1 MGERR
6 RIVIMGAGGRDF
18 HLFNTV
24 YRDDPAHEVVAIT
37 ATQIPGIDDRKYP
50 PVLSG
55 PLYPDGIEILP
66 ESEIET
72 LIKDRNVDEV
82 VFAYSDV
89 NWDYI
94 AEKRAMIEA
103 TGAAFSLFEADPTM
117 IEGEKP
123 CIAIC
128 AVRTGCGKSALSRY
142 VTRVLKDTGLKVA
155 AIRHP
160 MPYGKLHEQVVQ
172 RFAKLEDLKKHD
184 CTIEEMEEYE
194 PHISAGNVVFAG
206 ADYGKI
212 LAEAEKEAD
221 IIIWD
226 GGNNDTPF
234 YKPDLWITI
243 VDPLRAGHEL
253 TYFPGKWNLE
263 RADVLVINKVGEA
276 TEEDLAT
283 VRANIAEHNPK
294 ATVVEGYS
302 PVELEDPDAVRGK
315 RVLVIEDGP
324 TTTHGGMGYGAGYIA
339 AKRGGAAEIVDP
351 RPYVT
356 GEIAD
361 AFQGYPHLE
370 DVLPALG
377 YGEQQL
383 ADLEATIERV
393 DCDVVVVGTPIDLSR
408 ILTIS
413 KPSVR
418 VAYGFEEKGSTV
430 LADRIRGRFAKAVDA

>member
-1 MGERR
+1 MT
-6 RIVIMGAGGRDF
+6 RI
-18 HLFNTV
+18 
-24 YRDDPAHEVVAIT
+24 
-37 ATQIPGIDDRKYP
+37 
-50 PVLSG
+50 
-55 PLYPDGIEILP
+55 
-66 ESEIET
+66 
-72 LIKDRNVDEV
+72 
-82 VFAYSDV
+82 
-89 NWDYI
+89 
-94 AEKRAMIEA
+94 
-103 TGAAFSLFEADPTM
+103 
-117 IEGEKP
+117 
-123 CIAIC
+123 
-128 AVRTGCGKSALSRY
+128 
-142 VTRVLKDTGLKVA
+142 LKDTGLKVA

-172 RFAKLEDLKKHD
+172 RFAALEDLEKHD

-212 LAEAEKEAD
+212 LDEAEQEAD
-221 IIIWD
+221 VIIWD

-276 TEEDLAT
+276 TAEDLAT

-302 PVELEDPDAVRGK
+302 PIELEDPEAVRGK

-351 RPYVT
+351 RPFVT

-361 AFQGYPHLE
+361 AFQGYPHLK

-393 DCDVVVVGTPIDLSR
+393 DCDVVVIGTPIDLSR

-418 VAYGFEEKGSTV
+418 VTYGFEEKDGTV
-430 LADRIRGRFAKAVDA
+430 LADMIRGRFAKAVDA